1 MSCIPLW
8 IHASGM
14 TEFIRKNKL
23 AAAGLAMAG
32 LLTFTAVFAPWLAPY
47 DPAAQRLPERL
58 EGPSWKHPFG
68 NDELGRDILS
78 RILLGTR
85 VSMRVGATVVLLS
98 GIAGVLIGGF
108 AGYAGG
114 KLDTFVTVVVI
125 NSLLAFPGILFA
137 IALVAF
143 LGPGLDRLIFA
154 LTIIG
159 WVGYARL
166 ARGQVLK
173 VKSLEFVE
181 SARALGASSG
191 RIFISHIL
199 PNIIQPVLIQASV
212 GMAVAILSEAS
223 LSFLGLGITP
233 PTPSWGAMLNDARNH
248 LFDAPHMLVFPSV
261 TLALT
266 VLSFNFLGDALRDWL
281 DPKRG
286 NSVFRGRT
294 PNS

>member
-1 MSCIPLW
+1 
-8 IHASGM
+8 M
-14 TEFIRKNKL
+14 TEFVLKNKL
-23 AAAGLAMAG
+23 AAAGLVIVTI
-32 LLTFTAVFAPWLAPY
+32 LTVTAVFASWVAPY
-47 DPAAQRLPERL
+47 DPAAQQLSERL
-58 EGPSWKHPFG
+58 NGPSWKHPFG

-85 VSMRVGATVVLLS
+85 VSMRVGATVVFLS
-98 GIAGVLIGGF
+98 GIAGVFIGGF
-108 AGYAGG
+108 AGYVGG

-154 LTIIG
+154 LASIG

-173 VKSLEFVE
+173 VKALEFVE
-181 SARALGASSG
+181 AARALGASNG
-191 RIFISHIL
+191 RIFINHVL

-223 LSFLGLGITP
+223 LSFLGLGIAP

-248 LFDAPHMLVFPSV
+248 LFDAPHMVIFPSI
-261 TLALT
+261 AL
-266 VLSFNFLGDALRDWL
+266 VLSVVSFNFLGDALRDWL
-281 DPKRG
+281 DPRSLG
-286 NSVFRGRT
+286 
-294 PNS
+294 

>member
-1 MSCIPLW
+1 MFCIQLW
-8 IHASGM
+8 TRASDM
-14 TEFIRKNKL
+14 TEFFRKNKL
-23 AAAGLAMAG
+23 ALAGFLIVVALA
-32 LLTFTAVFAPWLAPY
+32 FVAVFAPWLAPY
-47 DPAAQRLPERL
+47 DPAAQKLPDRL

-98 GIAGVLIGGF
+98 VIVGVLIGGF
-108 AGYAGG
+108 AGYIGG
-114 KLDTFVTVVVI
+114 KLDTFVTVLVI
-125 NSLLAFPGILFA
+125 NSLMAFPGILLA

-154 LTIIG
+154 LVAIS

-173 VKSLEFVE
+173 VKTLEFVE
-181 SARALGASSG
+181 GARALGASSP
-191 RIFISHIL
+191 RIFVNHIL
-199 PNIIQPVLIQASV
+199 PNIIQPVLIQASI

-223 LSFLGLGITP
+223 LSFLGLGIAP
-233 PTPSWGAMLNDARNH
+233 PTPSWGSMLNDARNH
-248 LFDAPHMLVFPSV
+248 LFDAPHMVIFPSI
-261 TLALT
+261 ALVMT

-281 DPKRG
+281 DPRNLG
-286 NSVFRGRT
+286 
-294 PNS
+294 

>member
-1 MSCIPLW
+1 
-8 IHASGM
+8 M
-14 TEFIRKNKL
+14 TEFFRKNKL
-23 AAAGLAMAG
+23 ALAGFIIVLA
-32 LLTFTAVFAPWLAPY
+32 LTFAAVFAPWLAPY
-47 DPAAQRLPERL
+47 DPADQKLMDRL

-78 RILLGTR
+78 RVLLGTR

-98 GIAGVLIGGF
+98 VIVGVLIGGF
-108 AGYAGG
+108 AGYIGG

-125 NSLLAFPGILFA
+125 NSLLAFPGILLA

-154 LTIIG
+154 LTIIS

-173 VKSLEFVE
+173 VKTLEFVE
-181 SARALGASSG
+181 GARALGASG
-191 RIFISHIL
+191 LRIFISHVL
-199 PNIIQPVLIQASV
+199 PNIIQPILIQASI

-223 LSFLGLGITP
+223 LSFLGLGISP
-233 PTPSWGAMLNDARNH
+233 PTPSWGSMLNDGRNH
-248 LFDAPHMLVFPSV
+248 LFDAPHMVIFPSI
-261 TLALT
+261 ALVMT

-281 DPKRG
+281 DPR
-286 NSVFRGRT
+286 NL
-294 PNS
+294 